1 MSVATTIPI
10 LIDSVAAVRETI
22 KAALS
27 TRTSWW
33 DIVDAAGTGG
43 DPVAEAFEN
52 RMKGTAMTAADTAI
66 DNAAVWGAAALR
78 QLPQLLNTYLRVEEA
93 MSSPYLASYLAT
105 VGWRV
110 PYGYAEAYY
119 EATGGRIAAQ
129 YVMPP
134 GFQAVD
140 ETTPVGRGLHCFGTW
155 TGTATWAD
163 VDGALTNSVGAVV
176 MPVSMTA
183 SPGGTNPIVTLT
195 RYDAST
201 WDTAA
206 LTFDATQYGHGAN
219 GVGSAYLGSAAVGVG
234 GAAAGQK
241 DVLCKTSIAQFAAN
255 AWVLLIGDNGTE
267 VIQIASKNSLTLTMK
282 TNLVYA
288 IAENASVIPL
298 WTDVDLKSGT
308 IDASPKQVAF
318 YAQPERLIDM
328 APVL

>member
-66 DNAAVWGAAALR
+66 DNAAVFGAAALR

-93 MSSPYLASYLAT
+93 LASPYLASYLAT

-163 VDGALTNSVGAVV
+163 VDGALTNSVGAMVV
-176 MPVSMTA
+176 PISMTA
-183 SPGGTNPIVTLT
+183 APGGTNPIVTLT
-195 RYDAST
+195 RYDGST
-201 WDTAA
+201 FDTGS
-206 LTFDATQYGHGAN
+206 LNFDATQFGHGAY
-219 GVGSAYLGSAAVGVG
+219 GTAYGIGTATCDG
-234 GAAAGQK
+234 GALAGQK
-241 DVLCKTSIAQFAAN
+241 DVLCETSIAQFAAN
-255 AWVLLIGDNGTE
+255 AWVLLINTGGDVQVN
-267 VIQIASKNSLTLTMK
+267 QIASKNSLTLTMK
-282 TNLVYA
+282 TDLLYA
-288 IAENASVIPL
+288 LSASDWIVPL

>member
-1 MSVATTIPI
+1 MSAATTIPI

-22 KAALS
+22 QAALS

-33 DIVDAAGTGG
+33 DIVDAAA
-43 DPVAEAFEN
+43 DEDFEN

-163 VDGALTNSVGAVV
+163 VDGALTNSVGAPGV
-176 MPVSMTA
+176 PISMTA

-195 RYDAST
+195 RYD
-201 WDTAA
+201 
-206 LTFDATQYGHGAN
+206 LGHGCAH
-219 GVGSAYLGSAAVGVG
+219 VRRDSVRARLERCQQSLFRTG
-234 GAAAGQK
+234 GGRRWRRGGRPEGRALQDEHRPVRGERM
-241 DVLCKTSIAQFAAN
+241 
-255 AWVLLIGDNGTE
+255 G
-267 VIQIASKNSLTLTMK
+267 ASHRRGRHRGH
-282 TNLVYA
+282 
-288 IAENASVIPL
+288 P
-298 WTDVDLKSGT
+298 DR
-308 IDASPKQVAF
+308 Q
-318 YAQPERLIDM
+318 
-328 APVL
+328 